1 MFGIDLPAYHG
12 PIDLLLYLIRREE
25 LPLEDISLAKLT
37 AQYLDY
43 VSILQELDLDE
54 VGEFIDVTSQLIEM
68 KAKLVL
74 PKDDDE
80 ESAEEERPV
89 QGETMDNL
97 VDRLVQ
103 YKRFRD
109 VASLLDEQSRQWQLR
124 FSRMANDLPPRRMDA
139 SDMPIAKVEVWDLV
153 SAFGRILKA
162 KQKAPE
168 HKLAYDNTP
177 IHVYMERIHTLVRDQ
192 GELELQNLFDL
203 GMHKSGL
210 VAMFLATLELTRHHG
225 LLAVQPGSDTPLVLV
240 PGPAFQEVLQVAA
253 VDNLEISAVA
263 NSNMP
268 VMPR

>member
-25 LPLEDISLAKLT
+25 LPLEEISLSRIT
-37 AQYLDY
+37 SQYLDY

-54 VGEFIDVTSQLIEM
+54 VGEFIDITSQLIEM
-68 KAKLVL
+68 KAKVVL
-74 PKDDDE
+74 PHDE
-80 ESAEEERPV
+80 E
-89 QGETMDNL
+89 ETPQILSMQEPGDGVENL

-124 FSRMANDLPPRRMDA
+124 FPRLANDLPPRRLDA
-139 SDMPIAKVEVWDLV
+139 ADVPIAKVEVWDLV

-168 HKLAYDNTP
+168 HKLTYDNTP
-177 IHVYMERIHTLVRDQ
+177 IHVYMERIHGLVRDH
-192 GELELQNLFDL
+192 GEVELQNLFDL

-225 LLAVQPGSDTPLVLV
+225 LLAQQRDADTPLMLV
-240 PGPAFQEVLQVAA
+240 AGPSFEEVLQVAA
-253 VDNLEISAVA
+253 VDNLEAEAVA